1 MATKRYA
8 AILLSTAGFA
18 SLTAAE
24 FNAANWRLALFAT
37 WFALNSAAAV
47 LFTMSKKKTDRRRR
61 RAPHGGAEQRDPSL
75 LALTAAALAIGIAGG
90 SLMDGAVGVGAA
102 VLSAGCFTGWLYS
115 PRLRAARWRNNS

>member
-8 AILLSTAGFA
+8 AILLSTAGFT
-18 SLTAAE
+18 SLMAAE
-24 FNAANWRLALFAT
+24 FNATNWRLALFAT

-47 LFTMSKKKTDRRRR
+47 LFTMSKKKDRRRR
-61 RAPHGGAEQRDPSL
+61 RALSGGAEQRDPSL